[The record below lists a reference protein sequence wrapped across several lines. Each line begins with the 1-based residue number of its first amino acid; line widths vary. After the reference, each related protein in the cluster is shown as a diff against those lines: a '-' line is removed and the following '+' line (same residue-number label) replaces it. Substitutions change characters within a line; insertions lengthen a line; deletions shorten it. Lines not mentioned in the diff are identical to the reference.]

1 MPAPHD
7 AALDGLAA
15 ALELLGSS
23 LAELR
28 ARLPP
33 SGYSEEGMIREGTE
47 GLREAMQAVP
57 PLLRAGAL
65 APGAAADV
73 LECFLFL
80 QGLLEERSTL
90 TVEAF
95 TSDPRWGELRRLA
108 RVAQAALD
116 RP

>member
-1 MPAPHD
+1 MAGLD
-7 AALDGLAA
+7 DDALDELAS

-23 LAELR
+23 HAELR

-33 SGYSEEGMIREGTE
+33 SGYSEEGLIREGTE
-47 GLREAMQAVP
+47 GLRDAMQAVP
-57 PLLRAGAL
+57 ELLRSGRL

-73 LECFLFL
+73 LACFLFL
-80 QGLLEERSTL
+80 QGLLLEASAC

-95 TSDPRWGELRRLA
+95 TTDPRWEALRSLA
-108 RVAQAALD
+108 RVAHAALA